1 MKTTINDV
9 QIRRALIDTRVSV
22 NLSALS
28 TLEVVGMTSRRIIGA
43 PVEITGFWR
52 AIESTEGYV

>member
-43 PVEITGFWR
+43 PVEITGFWG